1 MVEWTV
7 RNAAFPSRM
16 DTKAQGLYF
25 RKPVRFIFLTDG
37 PSIEQIELVWQE
49 ELPPFPLYNEVNV
62 DAGNA
67 TKVSSIV
74 VFLPYLA
81 FILRL
86 HIDGVAAY

>member
-49 ELPPFPLYNEVNV
+49 ELPPFPLYNEVIAN
-62 DAGNA
+62 DGNA

-74 VFLPYLA
+74 FFYHTSHLYYVC
-81 FILRL
+81 R
-86 HIDGVAAY
+86 